1 MVQQFERIFSKSHLT
16 LHNTNS
22 RNTLWTPLH
31 ALQRLSGLERTL
43 NLRRDLVLF
52 ELAAF
57 HTILMIK
64 KNGKKLGN
72 EDDLCIVFALTPG
85 EREG

>member
-1 MVQQFERIFSKSHLT
+1 MSLDFAQYEQQTYSLDT
-16 LHNTNS
+16 LRMHFNPS
-22 RNTLWTPLH
+22 PY
-31 ALQRLSGLERTL
+31 LERTL

-57 HTILMIK
+57 HTNFNDK
-64 KNGKKLGN
+64 GWEELGN
-72 EDDLCIVFALTPG
+72 EDDLSIVFALTPG